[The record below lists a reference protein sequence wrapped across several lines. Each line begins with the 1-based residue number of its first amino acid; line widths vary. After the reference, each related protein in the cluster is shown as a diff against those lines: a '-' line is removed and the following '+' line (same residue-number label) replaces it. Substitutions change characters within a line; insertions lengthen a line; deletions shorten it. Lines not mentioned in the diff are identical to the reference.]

1 MKRLTLLFFVSL
13 CLYRCDN
20 YPKDPDNTLEK
31 VTNGTLLVGY
41 SENPPW
47 VTKTDSVPAGIEPE
61 LVKFF
66 AKRLNA
72 RVEWRNGTEQNLLE
86 DLEKRRLHL
95 VIAGIT
101 KDTPWKKKVGLTRPF
116 VEQHKKKHVM
126 AVIRGENAFIVHLE
140 RFLHGQEQ
148 QIRKRVQL

>member
-1 MKRLTLLFFVSL
+1 M
-13 CLYRCDN
+13 
-20 YPKDPDNTLEK
+20 
-31 VTNGTLLVGY
+31 VGY